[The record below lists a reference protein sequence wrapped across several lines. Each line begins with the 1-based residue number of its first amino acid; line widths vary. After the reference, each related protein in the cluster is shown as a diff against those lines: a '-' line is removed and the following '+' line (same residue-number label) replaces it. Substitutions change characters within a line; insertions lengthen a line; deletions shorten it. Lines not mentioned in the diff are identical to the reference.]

1 MLKRGTRL
9 RIVNRYFIRVSQ
21 NIKLPKLTSGL
32 PAFVVLMLR
41 GNDNYSEP
49 VISRDPEPAHHVLM
63 ISLRVRCKWVTIA
76 VHKLVLEKQMLA
88 VVSPGLRCL

>member
-21 NIKLPKLTSGL
+21 IKLPKLTSGL

-49 VISRDPEPAHHVLM
+49 VISRATEPAHHVFM
-63 ISLRVRCKWVTIA
+63 IALLVRV
-76 VHKLVLEKQMLA
+76 
-88 VVSPGLRCL
+88 